1 MTLDDFFNFKSFITP
16 AVIKNI
22 YKAGALLITVA
33 GLLLATS
40 SPYVQQPT
48 GTIFAFSTETSY
60 ITNIILGMFLIVI
73 GNILW
78 RAFCEYLV
86 IQFNIHEVLIDM
98 RQKMYE
104 IKYSVK

>member
-22 YKAGALLITVA
+22 YKVGALLISVA

-40 SPYVQQPT
+40 SPYVQQPA

-78 RAFCEYLV
+78 RAYCEYLV
-86 IQFNIHEVLIDM
+86 ILFNIHEVLIDM